1 MYTFQDHPELKKT
14 LLAAL
19 QPGQQIYLV
28 GGAVRDGLLNKKS
41 HDLDFVVSGN
51 VKKFARNVAN
61 QLNGSFYMLDE
72 TRQTARVLLEVNDQ
86 SEKLVLD
93 FALLD
98 QTSIQENLV
107 LRDFTINAIA
117 YDLQEQKLVDPLH
130 GGQDLLKKKLV
141 PCSKSAFQD
150 DPVRTLRTV
159 RFSINLNLHLDKNII
174 QELKEAGRLLN
185 NVSAERLRD
194 ELFRLLSG
202 RQIKTAVQLLDHFEI
217 LEYLCPEIIS
227 LQGFNQGKPHV
238 YDGWGHTLAVIS
250 ELEKILQ
257 LILIDDV
264 NKNQQNLMD
273 GLTILHL
280 RKYKEFI
287 QAHFAERLNP
297 NRPSISLLLF
307 AALYHDAGK
316 PAGSIDDSGSRNKFP
331 EHEKLGKVLVSK
343 RAKNLALSQNE
354 VKYLENVV
362 GNHMRLHGVQGEDEK
377 TTRKKPFSLFPGNQN
392 EFGGYLSSRPC

>member
-150 DPVRTLRTV
+150 DPVRTLRNCA
-159 RFSINLNLHLDKNII
+159 FFD
-174 QELKEAGRLLN
+174 
-185 NVSAERLRD
+185 
-194 ELFRLLSG
+194 
-202 RQIKTAVQLLDHFEI
+202 
-217 LEYLCPEIIS
+217 
-227 LQGFNQGKPHV
+227 
-238 YDGWGHTLAVIS
+238 
-250 ELEKILQ
+250 
-257 LILIDDV
+257 
-264 NKNQQNLMD
+264 
-273 GLTILHL
+273 
-280 RKYKEFI
+280 
-287 QAHFAERLNP
+287 
-297 NRPSISLLLF
+297 
-307 AALYHDAGK
+307 
-316 PAGSIDDSGSRNKFP
+316 
-331 EHEKLGKVLVSK
+331 
-343 RAKNLALSQNE
+343 
-354 VKYLENVV
+354 
-362 GNHMRLHGVQGEDEK
+362 
-377 TTRKKPFSLFPGNQN
+377 
-392 EFGGYLSSRPC
+392 